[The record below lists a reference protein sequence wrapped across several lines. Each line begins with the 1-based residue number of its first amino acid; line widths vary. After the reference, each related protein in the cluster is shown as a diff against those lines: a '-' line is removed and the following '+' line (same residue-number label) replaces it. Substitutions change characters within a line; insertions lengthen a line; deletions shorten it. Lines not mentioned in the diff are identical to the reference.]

1 MIWLANSDM
10 EGSSSHNSMERGRG
24 VLRFAHTQI
33 NGADQIGPLFSTPIH
48 TRSVDV
54 QTPTVSHSCAVSDDY
69 VQLSD
74 LNSVPMNL
82 INNIVKQL
90 GTSIGQN
97 IVNCL

>member
-1 MIWLANSDM
+1 MD
-10 EGSSSHNSMERGRG
+10 GSSSHNSMERGRG

-48 TRSVDV
+48 TRIVDV

-74 LNSVPMNL
+74 LNSVPVNI